1 MYDPFQ
7 YQEKPW
13 EYRNREIK
21 GFDEH
26 MYNSKYITI
35 INRFCLKLVLL
46 IYAKSL
52 DFLSIWQIVLC
63 NLYTF

>member
-1 MYDPFQ
+1 
-7 YQEKPW
+7 
-13 EYRNREIK
+13 
-21 GFDEH
+21 